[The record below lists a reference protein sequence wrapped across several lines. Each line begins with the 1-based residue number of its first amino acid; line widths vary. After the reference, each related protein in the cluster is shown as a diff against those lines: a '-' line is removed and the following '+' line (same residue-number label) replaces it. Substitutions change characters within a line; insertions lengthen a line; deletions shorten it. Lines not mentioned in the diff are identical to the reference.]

1 MSGQRL
7 PNFIIGGTE
16 KAGTT
21 SVFDYLCTH
30 PQVCGSSKKETDFFS
45 VEYTGEPLRDAER
58 YAGYFSRCNVE
69 VPVLM
74 EASPGYLG
82 EASKVAPRMQAMIPQ
97 VKLLFILRNP
107 VDRFYSS
114 YHFHRGKLNL
124 PTDMTFE
131 DYVDCCIEYDSG
143 RKSPADLKIDDWYLK
158 VLRFGR
164 YAEFLSIYRH
174 ALSPERI
181 KVMFFEALV
190 EDPRSFMVELSDFLG
205 IRADPWQQ
213 FEFRKSNVTFSGKNR
228 ALHRMAMKANEFGEP
243 ILRRYPS
250 LKRGL
255 VDAYKAMNQKREGY
269 DPMTPVVRDRLVA
282 YYSSSLG
289 ELRDQ
294 MGLMVPGT
302 WFGHG
307 EEVVRS

>member
-21 SVFDYLCTH
+21 SVFDYLCAH

-45 VEYTGEPLRDAER
+45 SEYTGDAQRDLEC
-58 YAGYFSRCNVE
+58 YAGYFSRCDAE
-69 VPVLM
+69 VPVVM

-82 EASKVAPRMQAMIPQ
+82 EASKVAPRMRAMIPQ

-124 PTDMTFE
+124 PSDMTFE
-131 DYVDCCIEYDSG
+131 SYVDFCIEYDTG
-143 RKSPADLKIDDWYLK
+143 RKSSSELKVDDWYLK

-164 YAEFLSIYRH
+164 YAECLSIYRDVFR
-174 ALSPERI
+174 PERV
-181 KVMFFEALV
+181 KVMFFEALC
-190 EDPRSFMVELSDFLG
+190 EDPRSFMVELSDFIG
-205 IRADPWQQ
+205 VGTESWQQ

-228 ALHRMAMKANEFGEP
+228 ALHQLAMKANELGEP
-243 ILRRYPS
+243 VLRRFPS
-250 LKRGL
+250 LKRSL
-255 VDAYKAMNQKREGY
+255 VDVYKAMNQKREGY
-269 DPMTPVVRDRLVA
+269 DPMTSAIRARLAA
-282 YYSSSLG
+282 YYASSLAD
-289 ELRDQ
+289 LQ
-294 MGLMVPGT
+294 AMGVVVPGS
-302 WFGHG
+302 WFGH
-307 EEVVRS
+307 EDKVARS